1 MTGAQQSQIEIQTVT
16 FDDLLE
22 AIGQGL
28 RDFKAAPF
36 YGLFF
41 AGIYTLGG
49 WLLVLLEGE
58 FDLPF
63 RLSAGG
69 IFIAFLCGHLT
80 TRLCHITGSGLIL
93 VTGFSLFIWLD
104 IAALQPSMSTRRR

>member
-49 WLLVLLEGE
+49 WLLVLL
-58 FDLPF
+58 
-63 RLSAGG
+63 
-69 IFIAFLCGHLT
+69 LCLAPKFWA
-80 TRLCHITGSGLIL
+80 IP
-93 VTGFSLFIWLD
+93 D
-104 IAALQPSMSTRRR
+104 

>member
-1 MTGAQQSQIEIQTVT
+1 MTGAQKSQIEIQTVT

-49 WLLVLLEGE
+49 WLLVLLLIE

-63 RLSAGG
+63 PVYPLAAGFAL
-69 IFIAFLCGHLT
+69 IAPFIAAGFYVVSSQLEKSLCSNART
-80 TRLCHITGSGLIL
+80 
-93 VTGFSLFIWLD
+93 
-104 IAALQPSMSTRRR
+104 APRRT